1 MQITTEEQRRAL
13 KTAFRV
19 LVARCGGLEAAAAA
33 TRVSKTCLA
42 ASYDG
47 NAQDRWPAID
57 VIADLETA
65 AGEPVLTKMLAAMH
79 GYALVHVN
87 PLPGSE
93 LRAIAAVGERS
104 AEVFAAFTH
113 ATADGALTAAER
125 QALYQ
130 KLLDL
135 VTVASD
141 AAAKLGKAPAP

>member
-65 AGEPVLTKMLAAMH
+65 AGEPVVTKMLAAMH
-79 GYALVHVN
+79 GYALVHVE
-87 PLPGSE
+87 PSAGSE
-93 LRAIAAVGERS
+93 VRAIAAVGERS
-104 AEVFAAFTH
+104 AEIFAAFSN
-113 ATADGALTAAER
+113 ATADGVLTIEER
-125 QALYQ
+125 AVLHR
-130 KLLDL
+130 KMLDL
-135 VTVASD
+135 VAVATD
-141 AAAKLGKAPAP
+141 AASKLGKAPAP